1 VERFLSSFFD
11 AEVALGH
18 WRALAEGFG
27 VTVALAAAVIATGV
41 ALGILLAAL
50 RAHGFRAAN
59 ALVVAAVDVLR
70 AVPPLATLVVVYF
83 GLPFVGLTLPGW
95 AAAWI
100 TLALILAAFEEEVVY
115 GGIAAVPR
123 GQWDAARALG
133 LGFTRALALVALPQ
147 ALRMTLAPMT
157 SRAIAIAKSTALASV
172 IAVPE
177 LLNRAT
183 SAQAA
188 SANTTPLTV
197 AAAGYV
203 LMFLPLVF
211 ASRWLERRY
220 PTQRATGA

>member
-1 VERFLSSFFD
+1 VVERFLSSFFD
-11 AEVALGH
+11 AEVALDH
-18 WRALAEGFG
+18 WPALAEGFG
-27 VTVALAAAVIATGV
+27 VTVALAAAVVAAGV

-133 LGFTRALALVALPQ
+133 LGFTRALALVVLPQ
-147 ALRMTLAPMT
+147 ALRMTLAPKTM
-157 SRAIAIAKSTALASV
+157 
-172 IAVPE
+172 
-177 LLNRAT
+177 LNRAT

-203 LMFLPLVF
+203 LMFLPLVL